1 METNNFLADH
11 VDVSRPVLLER
22 LLRAGVSRAISDRGE
37 VISQSVEPD
46 VNHMLRVVGH
56 RDAPGKGRAAD
67 RQVAQTGA
75 DERNYFVAARLRPNE
90 FRIRIELQQLV
101 LKRRELE
108 EVILFVNGFSD
119 AAASRAEIAGL
130 RAIDIKFARYAI
142 LASVRTFVNVAVV
155 PNSSK
160 QFLH

>member
-56 RDAPGKGRAAD
+56 RDAPGKGRAA
-67 RQVAQTGA
+67 
-75 DERNYFVAARLRPNE
+75 ERNYFVAARLRPNE

-130 RAIDIKFARYAI
+130 RAIDIKFA
-142 LASVRTFVNVAVV
+142 
-155 PNSSK
+155 
-160 QFLH
+160 